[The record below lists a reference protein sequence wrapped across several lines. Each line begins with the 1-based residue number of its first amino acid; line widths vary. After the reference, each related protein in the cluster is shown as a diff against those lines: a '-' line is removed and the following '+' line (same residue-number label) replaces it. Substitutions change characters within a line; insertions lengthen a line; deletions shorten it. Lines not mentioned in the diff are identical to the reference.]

1 MPYFMVEIF
10 MADAGQ
16 LVLGRATWLLEAA
29 QSRLGTA
36 GMSTRTIV
44 AGLSREDDRLLY
56 LIEARSRDVVRRL
69 FAVALLPDGRIRE
82 ITLVG
87 GGRLVLA
94 RDPGGDIDPGAEPQL
109 VEDVV
114 NVGLDGALGQE

>member
-1 MPYFMVEIF
+1 MTYFMVEIF

-16 LVLGRATWLLEAA
+16 LVLERATWLLEAA

-87 GGRLVLA
+87 GGRLLLA
-94 RDPGGDIDPGAEPQL
+94 RDPRGDTDPGAEPQL

>member
-1 MPYFMVEIF
+1 MTYFMVEIF

-16 LVLGRATWLLEAA
+16 LVLERATWLLEAA

-87 GGRLVLA
+87 GGRLLLA
-94 RDPGGDIDPGAEPQL
+94 RDPGGDTDPGAEPQL

>member
-56 LIEARSRDVVRRL
+56 LIEARNRDVVRRL

>member
-16 LVLGRATWLLEAA
+16 LVLERATWLLEAA

-87 GGRLVLA
+87 GGRLLLA
-94 RDPGGDIDPGAEPQL
+94 RDPGGDIDPGAESQL

>member
-16 LVLGRATWLLEAA
+16 LVLERATWLLEAA

-87 GGRLVLA
+87 GGRLLLA
-94 RDPGGDIDPGAEPQL
+94 RDPGGDMDPGAEPQL

>member
-16 LVLGRATWLLEAA
+16 LVLERATWLLEAA

-87 GGRLVLA
+87 GGRLLLA